1 MVIKLGWNMKNIV
14 ILISGGG
21 SNMAAIVKA
30 AQREAWEDRYQ
41 ARVAAVISNRADAG
55 GLALAKEHGIPTA
68 VLSHKDFAQHA
79 QPREAFDA
87 ALQTL
92 IDPYQPFLV
101 VLAGFMRILT
111 PGFVQHY
118 DQRLLNIHPSL
129 LPAFAGLHT
138 HERAIEAGCRYAGAT
153 VHRVTAELD
162 HGPILAQ
169 AVVPVL
175 PSDTADQL
183 AARVLSQE
191 HRIYPAA
198 IAELL
203 RA

>member
-1 MVIKLGWNMKNIV
+1 
-14 ILISGGG
+14 
-21 SNMAAIVKA
+21 MAAIVKA

-55 GLALAKEHGIPTA
+55 GLAFAKEHGIPTA

-129 LPAFAGLHT
+129 LPAFAGLRT

-153 VHRVTAELD
+153 VHRVTAALD

-175 PSDTADQL
+175 PGDTADQL

>member
-1 MVIKLGWNMKNIV
+1 MKNIV

-55 GLALAKEHGIPTA
+55 GLAFAKEHGIPTA

-111 PGFVQHY
+111 PWFVQHY

-129 LPAFAGLHT
+129 LPAFAGLRT

-153 VHRVTAELD
+153 VHRVTAALD

-175 PSDTADQL
+175 PGDTADQL
-183 AARVLSQE
+183 AARVLTQE

>member
-1 MVIKLGWNMKNIV
+1 MKNIV

-55 GLALAKEHGIPTA
+55 GLAFAKEHGIPTA

-118 DQRLLNIHPSL
+118 AQRLLNIHPSL

-175 PSDTADQL
+175 PSDTPDQL
-183 AARVLSQE
+183 AARVLTQE